1 MDDLFL
7 VEILQPASH
16 LLQEIPSQSLV
27 TSSPG
32 LFLDEL
38 RQIPSRGKV
47 QDHEDPGG
55 ILERSETPQDVFVID
70 ECLNLDFSL
79 EMKTIRIVHA
89 SLQDKLYGNH
99 AFGDGV
105 PALVHLSE

>member
-1 MDDLFL
+1 VDDLFL

-16 LLQEIPSQSLV
+16 LLQEIRSQSLVTV

-55 ILERSETPQDVFVID
+55 ILERSETPQDVFVMRFLARD
-70 ECLNLDFSL
+70 
-79 EMKTIRIVHA
+79 
-89 SLQDKLYGNH
+89 
-99 AFGDGV
+99 
-105 PALVHLSE
+105 